1 MAIVETKNLVDSE
14 RQRKAVLVFR
24 EAGDKG
30 LTRAKL
36 AELIGHVG
44 LRTSD
49 RTREVLQDQGAR
61 FEEKILPR
69 TREKVFVMVKGP
81 KWDETISRETRLAL
95 RVAAMALGQGGNSIL
110 QKQLETLEQITG
122 NSLTDKDRKVHDR
135 LRRNIRVKG
144 GVVENSGNLQ
154 VVILETVFNAFSEE
168 IPRQLELEYRKPGA
182 TATRKI
188 TLSPYC
194 LTQDLLSG
202 GTYLLGEDAE
212 KHRVMQLRLS
222 RIQSAKVLNRPV
234 IFLKSAELELAAEYQ
249 IGGWVNSE
257 KPFEV
262 RLRIKSP
269 SWIQTM
275 EEARPDFPS
284 FQIKP
289 SGSTAIV
296 TFKANAVEGLIRWI
310 LQLGPFA
317 EVLEPEDLRMKIKA
331 SVEEMAQLYR

>member
-1 MAIVETKNLVDSE
+1 
-14 RQRKAVLVFR
+14 
-24 EAGDKG
+24 
-30 LTRAKL
+30 
-36 AELIGHVG
+36 
-44 LRTSD
+44 
-49 RTREVLQDQGAR
+49 VLQDQGAR

-95 RVAAMALGQGGNSIL
+95 RVAALALGQGGNAIL

-122 NSLTDKDRKVHDR
+122 NSLTDRDRKFHDR

-144 GVVENSGNLQ
+144 GVVEKSGDLQ
-154 VVILETVFNAFSEE
+154 VTILETVFKAFSEE
-168 IPRQLELEYRKPGA
+168 IPRQMELEYRRPGA
-182 TATRKI
+182 TGLRKI
-188 TLSPYC
+188 ILSPYC

-222 RIQSAKVLNRPV
+222 RIQSAKILNRPV
-234 IFLKSAELELAAEYQ
+234 IFLKQAELELAAEYQ
-249 IGGWVNSE
+249 IGGWVNPD
-257 KPFEV
+257 KPFDV
-262 RLRIKSP
+262 RLRLEGDA
-269 SWIQTM
+269 WIQAM
-275 EEARPDFPS
+275 EEAPPDFPG

-310 LQLGPFA
+310 LQLGHFA
-317 EVLEPEDLRMKIKA
+317 EVLEPDDLRMKVKA
-331 SVEEMAQLYR
+331 SVEKMAKLYQ

>member
-61 FEEKILPR
+61 FEEKVLPR
-69 TREKVFVMVKGP
+69 TREKVFIMVKGP

-222 RIQSAKVLNRPV
+222 RIQSARVLTRPV

-249 IGGWVNSE
+249 IGGWVNPE

-317 EVLEPEDLRMKIKA
+317 EVLEPEDLRMRIKA